1 MIFKKTWLNVSDG
14 TNVNW
19 LQTFHLYKGF
29 KRKSSKVGFFVKSS
43 ARVVTPP
50 RLEYKGFKV
59 KFNKKGDICRSIIIR
74 TKYNLNRPD
83 GSVLFFKNNN
93 SILLKKK
100 QEPKSKYIY
109 GPSSSML
116 KRKKFS
122 SLFKIII

>member
-29 KRKSSKVGFFVKSS
+29 KRKSSKLGFFIKAS
-43 ARVVTPP
+43 ARITTPP

-59 KFNKKGDICRSIIIR
+59 KFNKKGDICRSIIVR
-74 TKYNLNRPD
+74 NKFNLARYD
-83 GSVLFFKNNN
+83 GSVIFFKNNN

-109 GPSSSML
+109 GPSSNIL
-116 KRKKFS
+116 KRKKFCA
-122 SLFKIII
+122 LFKIIF